1 MRTIKFLTAIAL
13 AALMAGCAPS
23 LHPLYTVKDVVFD
36 RSLVGVWVS
45 DDGDGHKD
53 TWTLTKSGGNG
64 YSMVSADDG
73 EPARFEATL
82 LRLNGQLYMDILPA
96 EAPVDNDLYRS
107 VLIRAHTFAKIS
119 LEDDVLSMAL
129 MDPESLK
136 RLTEGKSS
144 ILPQAKLEDGGV
156 LITASTK
163 ELQEFVSE
171 HSDDG
176 TLFGE
181 MERFQRARADQ

>member
-1 MRTIKFLTAIAL
+1 
-13 AALMAGCAPS
+13 
-23 LHPLYTVKDVVFD
+23 
-36 RSLVGVWVS
+36 
-45 DDGDGHKD
+45 
-53 TWTLTKSGGNG
+53 
-64 YSMVSADDG
+64 
-73 EPARFEATL
+73 
-82 LRLNGQLYMDILPA
+82 
-96 EAPVDNDLYRS
+96 
-107 VLIRAHTFAKIS
+107 
-119 LEDDVLSMAL
+119 

-163 ELQEFVSE
+163 ELQEFVSK